1 MNIKQLDR
9 RSFFKISTL
18 AGGGVMIGL
27 YAGTAAEA
35 LAQQGGRGGAGAPG
49 GGAAAAVNPT
59 FYITINP
66 DNTFAVVN
74 KNPETGQGMRNA
86 LPMLIAEELDVD
98 WKQVKVTQA
107 DLDGTKYT
115 GQIEGGSTAI
125 PTNYMPM
132 RQVGVAGR
140 LMMLNAAAANWS
152 VPATDLTTGAGI
164 VTHAASRRTATYASL
179 AAKAATMPLPDA
191 AAINAAFKD
200 PKTFKIVGKP
210 IPGVENFEIVTG
222 KPVFSIDQMP
232 MPGTLYAVFEKC
244 SVFGGK
250 VMSANLD
257 EIKKLPGIKHAFVVD
272 APAPAAAGQ
281 RGGGPAIGVSAT
293 TLTSGVAIVSD
304 SWWMANN
311 ARKSLKIVWDNGP
324 VAGESSEG
332 FLSQA
337 RTQAT
342 TGASQPPAG
351 GGRGGAAVGN
361 VDAAFQS
368 AAKTI
373 EQEYHFPLLSHAP
386 LEPQNSTAHFK
397 DGKLEIWSPSQIPGL
412 PNPAAAAGLTAADV
426 TMHLVRA
433 GGGFGRRLYSE
444 YDIEVA
450 KIARV
455 VSEERVKAGLPTVPV
470 KLIWSREDDI
480 AHDDY
485 RPAGYHFFK
494 AGIDSTGKLIAFRDF
509 VPSAAGV
516 SPAGEFPNG
525 FVPNFQVSGVNIA
538 PFNIPT
544 GAMRAP
550 STNGISFVM
559 QSFIDEIAIAAGKDP
574 LQYRLDL
581 LNSPNP
587 APPAGAAGAP
597 GAGRGGPG
605 GPGGAPAVATG
616 PTPGYGGMTVANGNG
631 APFNAARAKG
641 VLEAVRDMSTWN
653 DRAKLPK
660 GTGMGVSFQFA
671 HNGYVAYVVQAS
683 VDSAKKIKIERVWVA
698 VDIGNQVVNPSQAEN
713 LVQGGFVEGMSHIM
727 NWEITIDKGAVTQK
741 NFGQYQPTR
750 MAQVP
755 PKIEVK
761 FLPTMY
767 STTGLGEP
775 SLPPAVPAIANAVFA
790 ASGIR
795 LRSLPVAKQG
805 FSWAT

>member
-27 YAGTAAEA
+27 YAGSAAEV
-35 LAQQGGRGGAGAPG
+35 LAQGGRGGG
-49 GGAAAAVNPT
+49 GGAAAAPNPT

-74 KNPETGQGMRNA
+74 KNPETGQGMKNA

-98 WKQVKVTQA
+98 WNKVKVTQA

-132 RQVGVAGR
+132 RQVGAAGR
-140 LMMLNAAAANWS
+140 LMMLGAAASNWS
-152 VPATDLTTGAGI
+152 VPAAELTTASGT
-164 VTHAASRRTATYASL
+164 VRHAASNRTATYASL

-191 AAINAAFKD
+191 AAINASLKD

-210 IPGVENFEIVTG
+210 LTGVETQEIATG
-222 KPVFSIDQMP
+222 KPIFSIDVTL
-232 MPGTLYAVFEKC
+232 PGMLYAVFEKC
-244 SVFGGK
+244 PVFGGK

-257 EIKKLPGIKHAFVVD
+257 EIKKLPGIKHAFVID
-272 APAPAAAGQ
+272 STMAPP
-281 RGGGPAIGVSAT
+281 RGGGPAVGVNAT
-293 TLTSGVAIVSD
+293 TLPSGVAIVSD

-324 VAGESSEG
+324 VAAESSEG
-332 FLSQA
+332 FMSQA
-337 RTQAT
+337 KTLAA
-342 TGASQPPAG
+342 TGATQPPAG

-361 VDAAFQS
+361 VDAAFQT
-368 AAKTI
+368 AAKVI
-373 EQEYHFPLLSHAP
+373 EAEYFFPLLSHAP

-470 KLIWSREDDI
+470 KLVWSREDDM

-494 AGIDSTGKLIAFRDF
+494 AGIDATGKLIAFRDF
-509 VPSAAGV
+509 VSSAAGV
-516 SPAGEFPNG
+516 SPSGEFPNG
-525 FVPNFQVSGVNIA
+525 FVPNFQVATANIT
-538 PFNIPT
+538 PFTIPT

-559 QSFIDEIAIAAGKDP
+559 QGFIDEIAVAAGKDP

-581 LNSPNP
+581 LNS
-587 APPAGAAGAP
+587 
-597 GAGRGGPG
+597 R
-605 GPGGAPAVATG
+605 
-616 PTPGYGGMTVANGNG
+616 
-631 APFNAARAKG
+631 
-641 VLEAVRDMSTWN
+641 
-653 DRAKLPK
+653 
-660 GTGMGVSFQFA
+660 Q
-671 HNGYVAYVVQAS
+671 
-683 VDSAKKIKIERVWVA
+683 
-698 VDIGNQVVNPSQAEN
+698 
-713 LVQGGFVEGMSHIM
+713 
-727 NWEITIDKGAVTQK
+727 
-741 NFGQYQPTR
+741 
-750 MAQVP
+750 
-755 PKIEVK
+755 
-761 FLPTMY
+761 
-767 STTGLGEP
+767 
-775 SLPPAVPAIANAVFA
+775 
-790 ASGIR
+790 
-795 LRSLPVAKQG
+795 
-805 FSWAT
+805 

>member
-1 MNIKQLDR
+1 M
-9 RSFFKISTL
+9 
-18 AGGGVMIGL
+18 
-27 YAGTAAEA
+27 
-35 LAQQGGRGGAGAPG
+35 
-49 GGAAAAVNPT
+49 
-59 FYITINP
+59 
-66 DNTFAVVN
+66 
-74 KNPETGQGMRNA
+74 
-86 LPMLIAEELDVD
+86 
-98 WKQVKVTQA
+98 
-107 DLDGTKYT
+107 
-115 GQIEGGSTAI
+115 
-125 PTNYMPM
+125 
-132 RQVGVAGR
+132 
-140 LMMLNAAAANWS
+140 
-152 VPATDLTTGAGI
+152 
-164 VTHAASRRTATYASL
+164 
-179 AAKAATMPLPDA
+179 
-191 AAINAAFKD
+191 
-200 PKTFKIVGKP
+200 
-210 IPGVENFEIVTG
+210 
-222 KPVFSIDQMP
+222 
-232 MPGTLYAVFEKC
+232 
-244 SVFGGK
+244 
-250 VMSANLD
+250 
-257 EIKKLPGIKHAFVVD
+257 
-272 APAPAAAGQ
+272 
-281 RGGGPAIGVSAT
+281 
-293 TLTSGVAIVSD
+293 
-304 SWWMANN
+304 
-311 ARKSLKIVWDNGP
+311 
-324 VAGESSEG
+324 
-332 FLSQA
+332 
-337 RTQAT
+337 AT

-351 GGRGGAAVGN
+351 GGRGGAAIGN

-397 DGKLEIWSPSQIPGL
+397 DGKLEIWSPSPDSWIAETRGRCRYY
-412 PNPAAAAGLTAADV
+412 TCDV

-450 KIARV
+450 RIARM
-455 VSEERVKAGLPTVPV
+455 VSEERVKAGQPTVPV
-470 KLIWSREDDI
+470 KLIWSREDDL

-494 AGIDSTGKLIAFRDF
+494 AGIDSTGKLVAFRDF

-516 SPAGEFPNG
+516 TPAGEFPNG
-525 FVPNFQVSGVNIA
+525 FVPNFQVSGSNIA

-559 QSFIDEIAIAAGKDP
+559 QSFIDEIAVAAGQDP

-581 LNSPNP
+581 LNNPNP
-587 APPAGAAGAP
+587 APPAGAAGAG
-597 GAGRGGPG
+597 GAGRGGQGAPG
-605 GPGGAPAVATG
+605 GAPGGAPAATG
-616 PTPGYGGMTVANGNG
+616 PTPGYGGLTVANGNN

-641 VLEAVRDMSTWN
+641 VLEAVRDMSTWK

-683 VDSAKKIKIERVWVA
+683 VDAAKKIKIERVWAA

-761 FLPTMY
+761 FLPTLY

-775 SLPPAVPAIANAVFA
+775 SLPPAVPAIANAIAAANGCTSPIVAYRKGGIQLGDVVFRGA
-790 ASGIR
+790 
-795 LRSLPVAKQG
+795 Q
-805 FSWAT
+805 

>member
-1 MNIKQLDR
+1 MNMKQLDR

-27 YAGTAAEA
+27 YAGSVAET
-35 LAQQGGRGGAGAPG
+35 LAQGGRGGGPAAP
-49 GGAAAAVNPT
+49 ALNPS

-66 DNTFAVVN
+66 DNTFTVVN

-86 LPMLIAEELDVD
+86 LPMLIADEFDID
-98 WKQVKVTQA
+98 WKQVKVAQA
-107 DLDGTKYT
+107 DLDATKYN

-125 PTNYMPM
+125 PNNYMPM
-132 RQVGVAGR
+132 RQVGAAGR
-140 LMMLNAAAANWS
+140 LMMVGAAAANWN
-152 VPATDLTTGAGI
+152 VPASELTTGAGV

-179 AAKAATMPLPDA
+179 AEKAATMPLPDV
-191 AAINAAFKD
+191 AAINVAFKD

-210 IPGVENFEIVTG
+210 VPGVENFEIVTG
-222 KPVFSIDQMP
+222 KPLFSIDVT
-232 MPGTLYAVFEKC
+232 MPGMLYAVFEKC
-244 SVFGGK
+244 PVFGGK

-272 APAPAAAGQ
+272 APAPAAAGAG
-281 RGGGPAIGVSAT
+281 RGAAGGPAIGVSAT

-337 RTQAT
+337 RTQAA

-351 GGRGGAAVGN
+351 GARGGAAVGN
-361 VDAAFQS
+361 VDTAFQS

-373 EQEYHFPLLSHAP
+373 EAEYHFPLLSHAP

-412 PNPAAAAGLTAADV
+412 PNPAAAAGLTPADV

-470 KLIWSREDDI
+470 KLIWSREDDL

-494 AGIDSTGKLIAFRDF
+494 AGIDATGKLVAFRDF

-525 FVPNFQVSGVNIA
+525 FVPNFQVSQVNIT

-559 QSFIDEIAIAAGKDP
+559 QSFIDEIAIAANKDP

-581 LNSPNP
+581 LNNPNP
-587 APPAGAAGAP
+587 APAAGAAGA
-597 GAGRGGPG
+597 GGGRG
-605 GPGGAPAVATG
+605 GGAPAATG
-616 PTPGYGGMTVANGNG
+616 PTPGYGGLTVANGNG

-641 VLEAVRDMSTWN
+641 VLEAVRDMSTWK

-683 VDSAKKIKIERVWVA
+683 VDAAKKIKVEKVWAA

-741 NFGQYQPTR
+741 NFGQYQPAR

-761 FLPTMY
+761 FIPTLY

-775 SLPPAVPAIANAVFA
+775 SLPPAVPAIANAIFA
-790 ASGIR
+790 ATGTRI
-795 LRSLPVAKQG
+795 RSLPLAKQG
-805 FSWAT
+805 FGWAT

>member
-27 YAGTAAEA
+27 YSGSVSET
-35 LAQQGGRGGAGAPG
+35 LAQGRGGAGAPG
-49 GGAAAAVNPT
+49 GGAAAAVNPNV
-59 FYITINP
+59 YITINP
-66 DNTFAVVN
+66 DNTFAVIA
-74 KNPETGQGMRNA
+74 KNPETGQGMKNS
-86 LPMLIAEELDVD
+86 LPMLIADEFDVD
-98 WKQVKVTQA
+98 WKQVKVQQA

-115 GQIEGGSTAI
+115 GQIEGGSTAT
-125 PTNYMPM
+125 PTNYIPM
-132 RQVGVAGR
+132 RQVGAAGR
-140 LMMLNAAAANWS
+140 LMMVGAAAANWN
-152 VPATDLTTGAGI
+152 VPVSELTTGGGS
-164 VTHAASRRTATYASL
+164 VKHAASNRTATYASL

-191 AAINAAFKD
+191 AAINAGLKD

-210 IPGVENFEIVTG
+210 IVGIEVDQMVVG

-250 VMSANLD
+250 VMSANID
-257 EIKKLPGIKHAFVVD
+257 EIKKLPGVKHAFIID
-272 APAPAAAGQ
+272 ATAPAPAGQ
-281 RGGGPAIGVSAT
+281 RGGGPAVGVSAT
-293 TLTSGVAIVSD
+293 TLPSGVAIVSD

-324 VAGESSEG
+324 VAVESSEG
-332 FLSQA
+332 FISQA
-337 RTQAT
+337 RSMAA

-351 GGRGGAAVGN
+351 GGRGAAPVGN
-361 VDAAFQS
+361 VDAAFQT
-368 AAKTI
+368 AAKVI
-373 EQEYHFPLLSHAP
+373 EAEYHFPLLSHAP

-397 DGKLEIWSPSQIPGL
+397 DGKLEIWSPSQIPGV
-412 PNPAAAAGLTAADV
+412 ATSATAAGLAPADV

-444 YDIEVA
+444 YDIEVS

-494 AGIDSTGKLIAFRDF
+494 AGIDATGKLTAFRDF

-516 SPAGEFPNG
+516 TPAGEFPNG
-525 FVPNFQVSGVNIA
+525 FVPNFQVSGANIT
-538 PFNIPT
+538 PFTIPT

-581 LNSPNP
+581 LNSPN
-587 APPAGAAGAP
+587 APAP
-597 GAGRGGPG
+597 GA
-605 GPGGAPAVATG
+605 PGGAPAAAG
-616 PTPGYGGMTVANGNG
+616 PTPGYGGMTVANGNN

-641 VLEAVRDMSTWN
+641 VLEAVRDMSTWK
-653 DRAKLPK
+653 DRAKLAK
-660 GTGMGVSFQFA
+660 GTGMGVSFQCA
-671 HNGYVAYVVQAS
+671 HNGYVAYVVQVS
-683 VDSAKKIKIERVWVA
+683 VDAAKKIKVERVWAA
-698 VDIGNQVVNPSQAEN
+698 VDIGNQVINPSSAEN

-755 PKIEVK
+755 TKIEVK
-761 FLPTMY
+761 FLPSM
-767 STTGLGEP
+767 
-775 SLPPAVPAIANAVFA
+775 
-790 ASGIR
+790 
-795 LRSLPVAKQG
+795 
-805 FSWAT
+805 

>member
-1 MNIKQLDR
+1 
-9 RSFFKISTL
+9 
-18 AGGGVMIGL
+18 
-27 YAGTAAEA
+27 
-35 LAQQGGRGGAGAPG
+35 
-49 GGAAAAVNPT
+49 
-59 FYITINP
+59 
-66 DNTFAVVN
+66 
-74 KNPETGQGMRNA
+74 
-86 LPMLIAEELDVD
+86 
-98 WKQVKVTQA
+98 
-107 DLDGTKYT
+107 
-115 GQIEGGSTAI
+115 
-125 PTNYMPM
+125 
-132 RQVGVAGR
+132 
-140 LMMLNAAAANWS
+140 
-152 VPATDLTTGAGI
+152 
-164 VTHAASRRTATYASL
+164 
-179 AAKAATMPLPDA
+179 MPLPDA
-191 AAINAAFKD
+191 NAINAALKD

-210 IPGVENFEIVTG
+210 IVGIEVDQMVVG
-222 KPVFSIDQMP
+222 KPVFSIDLTL
-232 MPGTLYAVFEKC
+232 PGMLYAVFEKC
-244 SVFGGK
+244 PVFGGK

-272 APAPAAAGQ
+272 ATPPAAAGA
-281 RGGGPAIGVSAT
+281 RGGGPAVGVSAT

-324 VAGESSEG
+324 VAVESSDG

-342 TGASQPPAG
+342 AGASQPPAG
-351 GGRGGAAVGN
+351 GARGGAAVGN
-361 VDAAFQS
+361 VDTAFQS
-368 AAKTI
+368 AAKVI
-373 EQEYHFPLLSHAP
+373 EAEYFFPLLSHAP

-412 PNPAAAAGLTAADV
+412 PNPAAAAGITGTPAEIASKV

-444 YDIEVA
+444 YDIEVS
-450 KIARV
+450 KIAQV

-494 AGIDSTGKLIAFRDF
+494 AGIDATGKLTAFRDF

-516 SPAGEFPNG
+516 SPSGEFPNG
-525 FVPNFQVSGVNIA
+525 FVPNFQVSTTNIT
-538 PFNIPT
+538 PFTIPT

-559 QSFIDEIAIAAGKDP
+559 QSFIDEIAVAAGKDP

-581 LNSPNP
+581 LNSPV
-587 APPAGAAGAP
+587 APVAGAGGA
-597 GAGRGGPG
+597 ARG
-605 GPGGAPAVATG
+605 GGAPAAAG

-631 APFNAARAKG
+631 APFNADRAKG
-641 VLEAVRDMSTWN
+641 VLEAVRDMSTWK

-671 HNGYVAYVVQAS
+671 HNGYVAYVVQTS
-683 VDSAKKIKIERVWVA
+683 VDAAKKIKIDRVWAA
-698 VDIGNQVVNPSQAEN
+698 VDIGNQVINPSSAEN

-755 PKIEVK
+755 AKIEVK

-775 SLPPAVPAIANAVFA
+775 SLPPSVPAIANAIFA
-790 ASGIR
+790 ASGVR

-805 FSWAT
+805 YSWAT

>member
-27 YAGTAAEA
+27 YSGSVSET
-35 LAQQGGRGGAGAPG
+35 LAQGVVVRPG
-49 GGAAAAVNPT
+49 GGAAAAVNPNV
-59 FYITINP
+59 YITINP
-66 DNTFAVVN
+66 DNTFAVIA
-74 KNPETGQGMRNA
+74 KNPETGQGMKNA
-86 LPMLIAEELDVD
+86 LPMLIADEFDVD
-98 WKQVKVTQA
+98 WKQVKVQQA

-115 GQIEGGSTAI
+115 GQIEGGSTAT
-125 PTNYMPM
+125 PTNYIPM
-132 RQVGVAGR
+132 RQVGAAGR
-140 LMMLNAAAANWS
+140 LMMVGAAAANWN
-152 VPATDLTTGAGI
+152 VPATELTTGGGA
-164 VTHAASRRTATYASL
+164 VKHAASNRTATYASL

-191 AAINAAFKD
+191 NAINAALKD

-210 IPGVENFEIVTG
+210 IVGIEVDQMVVG
-222 KPVFSIDQMP
+222 KPVFSIDLT
-232 MPGTLYAVFEKC
+232 MPGMLYAVFEKC
-244 SVFGGK
+244 PVFGGK

-272 APAPAAAGQ
+272 APPPAAAGG
-281 RGGGPAIGVSAT
+281 RGGGPAVGVSAT

-324 VAGESSEG
+324 VAVESSEG

-337 RTQAT
+337 RSQAAS
-342 TGASQPPAG
+342 GASQPPAG
-351 GGRGGAAVGN
+351 GARGAAAVGS
-361 VDAAFQS
+361 VDTAFQS
-368 AAKTI
+368 AAKVI
-373 EQEYHFPLLSHAP
+373 EAEYFFPLLSHAP
-386 LEPQNSTAHFK
+386 LEPMNSTAHFK

-412 PNPAAAAGLTAADV
+412 PNPAAAADLTPADV

-480 AHDDY
+480 SHDDY

-494 AGIDSTGKLIAFRDF
+494 AGIDATGKLTAFRDF

-516 SPAGEFPNG
+516 SPSGEFPNG
-525 FVPNFQVSGVNIA
+525 FVPNFQVSTANIT
-538 PFNIPT
+538 PFTIPT

-559 QSFIDEIAIAAGKDP
+559 QSFIDEIAVAAGKDP

-581 LNSPNP
+581 LNSPV
-587 APPAGAAGAP
+587 APVAAVGGPPRGGGAP
-597 GAGRGGPG
+597 GAG
-605 GPGGAPAVATG
+605 GAPAATG

-641 VLEAVRDMSTWN
+641 VLEAVRDMSTWK

-660 GTGMGVSFQFA
+660 GTGQGVSFQFA

-683 VDSAKKIKIERVWVA
+683 VDSAKKIKIERVWAA
-698 VDIGNQVVNPSQAEN
+698 VDIGNQVVNPSSAEN

-755 PKIEVK
+755 AKIEVK

-775 SLPPAVPAIANAVFA
+775 SLPPSVPAIANAVFA
-790 ASGIR
+790 ATGVR

-805 FSWAT
+805 YSWAT

>member
-1 MNIKQLDR
+1 MNMKQLDR
-9 RSFFKISTL
+9 RSFFKISTI

-27 YAGTAAEA
+27 YSGSVAET
-35 LAQQGGRGGAGAPG
+35 LAQGRGGAPG
-49 GGAAAAVNPT
+49 GGAAAAVNPSV
-59 FYITINP
+59 YITINP
-66 DNTFAVVN
+66 DNSFAVIA
-74 KNPETGQGMRNA
+74 KNPETGQGMKNA
-86 LPMLIAEELDVD
+86 LPMLIADEFDVE
-98 WKQVKVTQA
+98 WKQVKVEQA

-115 GQIEGGSTAI
+115 GQIEGGSTAT
-125 PTNYMPM
+125 PTNYIPM
-132 RQVGVAGR
+132 RQVGAAGR
-140 LMMLNAAAANWS
+140 LMMVGAAAANWN
-152 VPATDLTTGAGI
+152 VPATELTTGAGI
-164 VTHAASRRTATYASL
+164 VTHAASKRSATYASL

-191 AAINAAFKD
+191 TAINAALKD

-210 IPGVENFEIVTG
+210 IVGIEVAQMVVG

-272 APAPAAAGQ
+272 APAPGPGG
-281 RGGGPAIGVSAT
+281 RGGGPAVGVSAT

-324 VAGESSEG
+324 VAAESSDG

-337 RTQAT
+337 KSLAA

-351 GGRGGAAVGN
+351 GARGGAAIGN
-361 VDAAFQS
+361 VDTAFQS
-368 AAKTI
+368 AAKVI
-373 EQEYHFPLLSHAP
+373 EAEYFFPLLSHAP

-412 PNPAAAAGLTAADV
+412 PNPAAAAGLMPADV

-494 AGIDSTGKLIAFRDF
+494 ASIDATGKLTAFRDF
-509 VPSAAGV
+509 VSSAAGV
-516 SPAGEFPNG
+516 SPSGEFPNG
-525 FVPNFQVSGVNIA
+525 FVPNFQVSTANIT
-538 PFNIPT
+538 PFTIPT

-559 QSFIDEIAIAAGKDP
+559 QSFIDEIAVAAQKDP

-581 LNSPNP
+581 LNNP
-587 APPAGAAGAP
+587 VAAPAAPAAPGGQPGAPP
-597 GAGRGGPG
+597 RG
-605 GPGGAPAVATG
+605 GGAPAAATG
-616 PTPGYGGMTVANGNG
+616 PTPGYGGLTVANGNG

-641 VLEAVRDMSTWN
+641 VLEAVRDMSTWK
-653 DRAKLPK
+653 DREKLPK

-671 HNGYVAYVVQAS
+671 HNGYVAYVVQVS
-683 VDSAKKIKIERVWVA
+683 VDSSKKVKVEKVWAA
-698 VDIGNQVVNPSQAEN
+698 VDIGNQVVNPSSAEN

-775 SLPPAVPAIANAVFA
+775 SLPPAVPAIANAIFA
-790 ASGIR
+790 ATGTRI
-795 LRSLPVAKQG
+795 RSLPVAKQG
-805 FSWAT
+805 YSWAT